1 MDKFTKGLLA
11 FLGIVM
17 FVISSFFFTYVKEKG
32 SLQLEQEVEQRE
44 EMGKGDD
51 TPVKTDEEIEKEK
64 SLLYSG
70 VRAYEAYASI
80 SENSLYI
87 KIRDV
92 GMALIFLVAI
102 LGSSALFFLLSK
114 ESDKE
119 E

>member
-1 MDKFTKGLLA
+1 
-11 FLGIVM
+11 
-17 FVISSFFFTYVKEKG
+17 
-32 SLQLEQEVEQRE
+32 
-44 EMGKGDD
+44 MGKGDD
-51 TPVKTDEEIEKEK
+51 TPVKTDEETEKEK